1 MFSTFVRFFYFYRM
15 STKEKILE
23 AARELL
29 NRVGLDAVS
38 ARMICAEL
46 NMSPGNFTYYYSNKN
61 KVIADLY
68 KAMRLEMEKV
78 LLPMAKS
85 EFNILTYLQIHER
98 LFLIQEKYKF
108 FYLNLFEILTGDPD
122 LKDEYL
128 SAVKAERKM
137 AIDMLKLYSK
147 QGVLKKGIQDEE
159 YERLVNVGQVLNN
172 AWIIDAEIL
181 YKGNQKKK
189 MAYYM
194 NICCGLLEPY
204 LSEQSASV
212 YRDFFKNL

>member
-1 MFSTFVRFFYFYRM
+1 M

-29 NRVGLDAVS
+29 NRVGLDTVS
-38 ARMICAEL
+38 ARTICAEL
-46 NMSPGNFTYYYSNKN
+46 NISPGNFTYYYSNKN
-61 KVIADLY
+61 EVISDLY
-68 KAMRLEMEKV
+68 KSMRLEMESV
-78 LLPMAKS
+78 LLLMAKS
-85 EFNILTYLQIHER
+85 DLNILTYLQIHEQ

-122 LKDEYL
+122 LKAEYL

-137 AIDMLKLYSK
+137 AVEMLKMYSR
-147 QGVLKKGIQDEE
+147 QGIFKKGISDEE

-172 AWIIDAEIL
+172 AWLIDAEIL
-181 YKGNQKKK
+181 YKGNLKKK
-189 MAYYM
+189 MGYYM

-204 LSEQSASV
+204 LSEQSTSE
-212 YRDFFKNL
+212 YRGFFKNL

>member
-1 MFSTFVRFFYFYRM
+1 M

-38 ARMICAEL
+38 ARTICAEL
-46 NMSPGNFTYYYSNKN
+46 NISPGNFTYYYSNKN
-61 KVIADLY
+61 EVISELY
-68 KAMRLEMEKV
+68 KAMRLEMETV
-78 LLPMAKS
+78 LLAMAKS
-85 EFNILTYLQIHER
+85 EINILAYLQIHQQ

-108 FYLNLFEILTGDPD
+108 FYLNLFEILTGDLD
-122 LKDEYL
+122 LKVEYL

-137 AIDMLKLYSK
+137 AVEMLKMYSR
-147 QGVLKKGIQDEE
+147 QGILKKGMVDEE
-159 YERLVNVGQVLNN
+159 YERLVDVGQVLNN
-172 AWIIDAEIL
+172 AWLIDAEIL

-194 NICCGLLEPY
+194 KICCGLLEPY
-204 LSEQSASV
+204 LTEQSAIQ
-212 YRDFFKNL
+212 YRKFFKNL

>member
-1 MFSTFVRFFYFYRM
+1 M

-29 NRVGLDAVS
+29 NRVGLDTVS
-38 ARMICAEL
+38 ARTICAEL
-46 NMSPGNFTYYYSNKN
+46 NISPGNFTYYYSNK
-61 KVIADLY
+61 KEVISDLY
-68 KAMRLEMEKV
+68 KSMRLEMESV

-85 EFNILTYLQIHER
+85 DLNILTYLQIHEQ

-108 FYLNLFEILTGDPD
+108 FYLNLFDILTGDPD
-122 LKDEYL
+122 LKAEYL
-128 SAVKAERKM
+128 SSVKAERKM
-137 AIDMLKLYSK
+137 AVEMLKMYSR
-147 QGVLKKGIQDEE
+147 QGIFKKGMVDEE
-159 YERLVNVGQVLNN
+159 YERLGNVGQVLNN
-172 AWIIDAEIL
+172 AWLIDAEIL

-204 LSEQSASV
+204 LSEQSTSE

>member
-1 MFSTFVRFFYFYRM
+1 M

-23 AARELL
+23 AAREQL
-29 NRVGLDAVS
+29 NRVGLDTVS
-38 ARMICAEL
+38 ARTICAEL
-46 NMSPGNFTYYYSNKN
+46 NISPGNFTYYYSNKN
-61 KVIADLY
+61 EVIADLY
-68 KAMRLEMEKV
+68 KSMRLEMETV
-78 LLPMAKS
+78 VLPMADS
-85 EFNILTYLQIHER
+85 ELKILTYLQIHQQ

-122 LKDEYL
+122 LKYEYL

-137 AIDMLKLYSK
+137 AIDMLKLYSR
-147 QGVLKKGIQDEE
+147 QGVFKKGMQDEE

-172 AWIIDAEIL
+172 AWLIDAEIL
-181 YKGNQKKK
+181 YKGNQKRK

-204 LSEQSASV
+204 LAEQSTLQ
-212 YRDFFKNL
+212 YRAFFKNL

>member
-1 MFSTFVRFFYFYRM
+1 M

-29 NRVGLDAVS
+29 NRVGLDTVS
-38 ARMICAEL
+38 ARTICAEL
-46 NMSPGNFTYYYSNKN
+46 NISPGNFTYYYSNKN
-61 KVIADLY
+61 EVISDLY
-68 KAMRLEMEKV
+68 KSMRLEMESV
-78 LLPMAKS
+78 LAPMAKS
-85 EFNILTYLQIHER
+85 ELNILTYLQIHEQ

-122 LKDEYL
+122 LKAEYL

-137 AIDMLKLYSK
+137 AVEMLKMYSR
-147 QGVLKKGIQDEE
+147 QGIFKKGMVDEE

-172 AWIIDAEIL
+172 AWLIDAEIL

-189 MAYYM
+189 KAYYM

-204 LSEQSASV
+204 LSEQSTSE